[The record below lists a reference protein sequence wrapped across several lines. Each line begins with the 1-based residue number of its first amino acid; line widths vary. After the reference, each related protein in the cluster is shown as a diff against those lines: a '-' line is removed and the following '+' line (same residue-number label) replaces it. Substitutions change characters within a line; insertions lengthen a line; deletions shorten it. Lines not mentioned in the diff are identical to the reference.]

1 MGYNNYGSRQYNNN
15 RGGYNN
21 NGGGYNQQQN
31 YNQPQQ
37 QQEPPLNPEEFI
49 DERIAIHQVFVNRI
63 KEQGLDPA
71 DYAFFLGPW
80 ITSFML
86 ENKRG
91 RRN

>member
-1 MGYNNYGSRQYNNN
+1 MGYNNYGNRQYNNN

-21 NGGGYNQQQN
+21 NSGGYNQQQN

-37 QQEPPLNPEEFI
+37 QQQEPPLSPEEFI

-71 DYAFFLGPW
+71 DYAFFLGGW
-80 ITSFML
+80 ITSFLMSR
-86 ENKRG
+86 KG
-91 RRN
+91 K

>member
-1 MGYNNYGSRQYNNN
+1 MGYNNYGNRQYNNN

-21 NGGGYNQQQN
+21 NGGGYNQQN

-37 QQEPPLNPEEFI
+37 QQEPPVSPEEFI
-49 DERIAIHQVFVNRI
+49 DERIALHQLFTNRI
-63 KEQGLDPA
+63 KEQGLDPT
-71 DYAFFLGPW
+71 DYAFFLGAW

-91 RRN
+91 KRN

>member
-1 MGYNNYGSRQYNNN
+1 MGYNNYGNRQYNNN

-37 QQEPPLNPEEFI
+37 QQEPPLTPEEFI
-49 DERIAIHQVFVNRI
+49 DERIAIHQLFTNRI

-71 DYAFFLGPW
+71 DFAFFLGPW
-80 ITSFML
+80 VTSFML
-86 ENKRG
+86 ERKRK
-91 RRN
+91 